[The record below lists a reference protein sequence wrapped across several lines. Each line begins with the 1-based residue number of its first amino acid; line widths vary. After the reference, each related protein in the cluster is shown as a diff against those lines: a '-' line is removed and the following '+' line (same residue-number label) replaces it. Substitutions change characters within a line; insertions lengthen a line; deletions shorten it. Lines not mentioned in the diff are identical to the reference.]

1 MSFTRSNS
9 ILQGEKNAIDRGIV
23 QLRYT
28 DVLGKFLAKY
38 VFGNKQ
44 SFESLFKNGIGLDGS
59 SVRGF
64 SSIEESDMLLIPD
77 RSTIR
82 IFPTSLLS
90 LRELSHSRELLAVIA
105 DVYQG
110 F

>member
-9 ILQGEKNAIDRGIV
+9 ILQGEKNALDTGFV

-64 SSIEESDMLLIPD
+64 SSIDESDMLLIPD

-82 IFPTSLLS
+82 IFPH
-90 LRELSHSRELLAVIA
+90 RYYR
-105 DVYQG
+105 
-110 F
+110 

>member
-9 ILQGEKNAIDRGIV
+9 ILQGEKNADRGFV

-64 SSIEESDMLLIPD
+64 SSIDESDMLLIPD

-90 LRELSHSRELLAVIA
+90 LRELSHSNKEDRKSV
-105 DVYQG
+105 
-110 F
+110 

>member
-9 ILQGEKNAIDRGIV
+9 ILQGEKNAIDRGFV

-28 DVLGKFLAKY
+28 DVLGKVLAKY
-38 VFGNKQ
+38 GVANKQ
-44 SFESLFKNGIGLDGS
+44 SFEKLFKNEIGLDGS

-64 SSIEESDMLLIPD
+64 SSIDESDMLLIPD

-90 LRELSHSRELLAVIA
+90 LGELSHSNKELLA
-105 DVYQG
+105 
-110 F
+110 